1 MPAHCLLLWADL
13 CSPGHSALGGFEGIR
28 LRVESEWR
36 HTTWVG
42 GAGAGLGL
50 RQELEVG
57 GVGAWGLE
65 V

>member
-13 CSPGHSALGGFEGIR
+13 CSPGDSALGGFEGIR
-28 LRVESEWR
+28 LRVESGD
-36 HTTWVG
+36 TQPG
-42 GAGAGLGL
+42 GAGPGAGLGL
-50 RQELEVG
+50 RPELELG